1 MVPRRWPRSTGC
13 AVTWCCRS
21 AATGCEWVRSRTSAV
36 RPSTEHGRN
45 AARRRDAE
53 RDRLRG
59 QTHFGPVSTRALLRR
74 RERSFGSTSQAEPCE
89 SPSRCPVSQAAVRTG
104 TSFWVERAGDWNESE
119 PGGLGQN
126 RLIGLAYGEGAVW
139 AAGFE
144 SGTLIR
150 IDPSAGSMQS
160 LKVGDMPV
168 GVTVAGRSVWIAT
181 TG

>member
-1 MVPRRWPRSTGC
+1 M
-13 AVTWCCRS
+13 
-21 AATGCEWVRSRTSAV
+21 
-36 RPSTEHGRN
+36 
-45 AARRRDAE
+45 
-53 RDRLRG
+53 
-59 QTHFGPVSTRALLRR
+59 
-74 RERSFGSTSQAEPCE
+74 
-89 SPSRCPVSQAAVRTG
+89 SQAAVRTG